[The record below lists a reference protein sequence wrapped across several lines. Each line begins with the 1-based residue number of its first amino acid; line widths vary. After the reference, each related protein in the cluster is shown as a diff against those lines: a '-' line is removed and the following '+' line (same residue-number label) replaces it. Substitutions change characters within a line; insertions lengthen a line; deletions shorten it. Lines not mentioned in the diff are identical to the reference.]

1 MDWEA
6 KAEAARRRYNDL
18 WADRPI
24 KQIGDTPDV
33 YFFLFTFSGWEN
45 GTPLSEQ
52 EIRAVE
58 MIFAVR
64 SRSAVMY
71 QRPCRTMADRSKR
84 KGRTSKG
91 RPIHRASSSVVAE
104 EIYNAI

>member
-1 MDWEA
+1 MIKDPDQ
-6 KAEAARRRYNDL
+6 DL
-18 WADRPI
+18 TDNPQLGDDR
-24 KQIGDTPDV
+24 
-33 YFFLFTFSGWEN
+33 
-45 GTPLSEQ
+45 
-52 EIRAVE
+52 
-58 MIFAVR
+58 FAVR